1 MGQLAIWFC
10 GAGLLI
16 MLVCFVA
23 VLSANMLASRDDKI
37 LDRTKLFKELFSESR
52 TKEDD

>member
-16 MLVCFVA
+16 MLVCVVA
-23 VLSANMLASRDDKI
+23 VLSANKVASRDDKI
-37 LDRTKLFKELFSESR
+37 LDWTKTFKNLFSESR
-52 TKEDD
+52 TDDD